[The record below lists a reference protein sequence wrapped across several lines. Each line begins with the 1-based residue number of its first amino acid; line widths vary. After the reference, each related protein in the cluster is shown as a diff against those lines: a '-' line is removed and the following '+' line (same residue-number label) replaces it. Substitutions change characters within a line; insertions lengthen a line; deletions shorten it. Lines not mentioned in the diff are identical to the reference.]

1 MEESGD
7 RTEATRALNFKIP
20 ESAVVFR
27 LAWYAVASKPGVLL
41 NDYSEAESQI
51 FNGKAAFSV
60 RIDDSQA
67 TVNVWVEG
75 AQKLVELTAL
85 GEDSSILEEYLAGIV
100 STIENSLKKYQ
111 SLSEDDK
118 GKLKRALVAKTC
130 WDRLVFY
137 ILKKAPL
144 ETVYFQLAHG
154 REMMIKATE
163 GEELMSLPLAT
174 SGWLSNIESMPRDEA
189 MPGNVAAELAKKSI
203 EWKKETQEVI
213 ARYL

>member
-7 RTEATRALNFKIP
+7 RTEATKALNFKIP

-60 RIDDSQA
+60 RIDDSPA
-67 TVNVWVEG
+67 TINVWVEG
-75 AQKLVELTAL
+75 AQKLVELTAS
-85 GEDSSILEEYLAGIV
+85 GEDSSTLEEYLAGIA
-100 STIENSLKKYQ
+100 STIENSVKKYQ
-111 SLSEDDK
+111 SLSEDDR

-144 ETVYFQLAHG
+144 ESVYFQLAHG

-163 GEELMSLPLAT
+163 GEELMSLPLGT
-174 SGWLSNIESMPRDEA
+174 SGWLSKIESMPRDEA
-189 MPGNVAAELAKKSI
+189 MPGNVATELAKKSI
-203 EWKKETQEVI
+203 EWKKETHEVI